1 MRPIVEKPM
10 TFKSLDRSSRPR
22 PGLDPPL
29 ESPGQLAIIG
39 LALWLIG
46 AIIHPLALLAP
57 VGLLL
62 LVVAS
67 LAYLFR
73 PKRRSMY
80 WRGRQIDLDD
90 DRGPIQRLYSML
102 FKR

>member
-1 MRPIVEKPM
+1 M

-22 PGLDPPL
+22 PGVEAPL
-29 ESPGQLAIIG
+29 ESPGQLALIG
-39 LALWLIG
+39 VVVWLIG
-46 AIIHPLALLAP
+46 VIIHPLALLVP

-62 LVVAS
+62 LVVAG

-80 WRGRQIDLDD
+80 WRGRRIDLDD
-90 DRGPIQRLYSML
+90 ARGPVQHLYSRL
-102 FKR
+102 FRH